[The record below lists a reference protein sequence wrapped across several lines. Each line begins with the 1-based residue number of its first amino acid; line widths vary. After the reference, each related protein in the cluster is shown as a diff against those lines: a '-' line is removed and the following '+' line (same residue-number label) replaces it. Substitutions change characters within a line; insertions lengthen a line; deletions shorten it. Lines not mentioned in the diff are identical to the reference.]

1 MYQYFFFTAGTYLLE
16 IKSENKLSD
25 LIKSKD
31 ISCTFYHQ
39 WILLCFS
46 RIVSDFRKTHNGSN
60 ISLKHIYVPPLL
72 KITMEKL
79 IQNLNYYNIEKYS
92 EEDHELLATINAMSC
107 FFQKL
112 YEVQL
117 EGIGK
122 VDLSVIEKIIT
133 ETCLNLF
140 QPKIIIE
147 FFLKHLK
154 RSKTKLDIIEQYTA
168 FMNNILKISFLWR
181 KIEKLLSLD
190 SDLTR
195 KIMTSLSRIEENPY
209 ENMILKTIY
218 SLVNTATKQIHQLV
232 SRI

>member
-1 MYQYFFFTAGTYLLE
+1 M
-16 IKSENKLSD
+16 
-25 LIKSKD
+25 
-31 ISCTFYHQ
+31 
-39 WILLCFS
+39 
-46 RIVSDFRKTHNGSN
+46 
-60 ISLKHIYVPPLL
+60 PPLL

-79 IQNLNYYNIEKYS
+79 IQNLNYYYIEKYS

-209 ENMILKTIY
+209 ESMILKTIY